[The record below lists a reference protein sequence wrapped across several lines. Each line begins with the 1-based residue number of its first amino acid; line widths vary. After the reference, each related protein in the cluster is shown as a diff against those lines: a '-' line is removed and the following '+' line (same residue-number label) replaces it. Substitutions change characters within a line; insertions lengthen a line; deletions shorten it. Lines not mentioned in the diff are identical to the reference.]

1 MRGARRRALAL
12 LGSCAAALAVAAP
25 SAAAT
30 VIVPPNPAP
39 GLQRA
44 LYELVADPAG
54 PPGISVLIDRG
65 RRTEF
70 LSAGFSDVAAGR
82 TPSRDE
88 HLRIASVSKGFNAL
102 VAIGGT
108 KSSMAGMESARRRLE
123 AETLG
128 SRVPGLLPQ
137 AEAVTL
143 RQLLQHTSGLPDYI
157 RDKAFIDRFS
167 ADLTGYFAPA
177 ELTGFVKDDPL
188 EFAPGSQYHYSDTD
202 NIAAA
207 LMEEAATGRS
217 YVELLASRVFN
228 PLGMRKTSLP
238 NAPRMP
244 RPFMHGYDLEPGEL
258 PEDVSEALSPSGA
271 WASGGIV
278 STPRDLGRFAAAY
291 VPAILRVSKGL
302 PGAFRPGSSSPPGPG
317 RNSAGLGIFRYE
329 LGCGTVYGHTGS
341 FPGYRLLVAASANG
355 RRSVVFAAN
364 AQIVPGQGSAKVARA
379 IAKAQARAVCFALS

>member
-1 MRGARRRALAL
+1 MRGARRRGLGLLAC
-12 LGSCAAALAVAAP
+12 CAAALAIGAA
-25 SAAAT
+25 SAGAKAS
-30 VIVPPNPAP
+30 PPNPAP

-44 LYELVADPAG
+44 LYKLVADPAG

-82 TPSRDE
+82 TPDRDE

-102 VAIGGT
+102 VAVGGVNGSRPGT
-108 KSSMAGMESARRRLE
+108 SSAHRRLE
-123 AETLG
+123 VMLG
-128 SRVPGLLPQ
+128 QRVPGLLPA

-188 EFAPGSQYHYSDTD
+188 EFAPGSRYHYSDTD

-207 LMEEAATGRS
+207 LIEEAATGRS
-217 YVELLASRVFN
+217 HEELLASRVFD

-238 NAPRMP
+238 SAPRMP
-244 RPFMHGYDLEPGEL
+244 RPFMHGYDLAPGEL

-291 VPAILRVSKGL
+291 VPAILRVSKRL

-317 RNSAGLGIFRYE
+317 KNAAGLGIFRYE

-364 AQIVPGQGSAKVARA
+364 AQIVPGQGSAKIAEA
-379 IAKAQARAVCFALS
+379 ITRAQARAICFALS